1 MDPEFKRL
9 SIQEKVDAELEIGA
23 DEFQVDDIDYDL
35 VIVGSEVHNLPTGF
49 ASESLA
55 KSLGNVMAEFLE
67 YDANGHR
74 NFMRIWVRLDIQE
87 PLMRKKKIRKQ
98 GASGVRVAG
107 GNKSRGPPA
116 KQEFFSSMATGQLY
130 DHYFNVDRIG
140 HSDGLAF
147 LWNSVD
153 NVSAIGYSSNHIDLI
168 TENSDHI
175 HWYLTGFYGFPEAS
189 RERDSRQLLRS
200 LASHQYFP

>member
-1 MDPEFKRL
+1 PEFKRL

-35 VIVGSEVHNLPTGF
+35 GIVGSEVHNLPTGF

-67 YDANGHR
+67 YDANGHH

-87 PLMRKKKIRKQ
+87 PLMRKQKIRKQ

-107 GNKSRGPPA
+107 GIRVEVRQQNRNSSVQWRRDNWCISFPKNLTIDPSINGAKSAAFTARSA
-116 KQEFFSSMATGQLY
+116 SDLV
-130 DHYFNVDRIG
+130 N
-140 HSDGLAF
+140 DGLAAAAHF
-147 LWNSVD
+147 DAITGHSFGDDEKGLKE
-153 NVSAIGYSSNHIDLI
+153 SAV
-168 TENSDHI
+168 
-175 HWYLTGFYGFPEAS
+175 
-189 RERDSRQLLRS
+189 
-200 LASHQYFP
+200 